1 MIVVEETLNKKWNWW
16 PLFPLYPYGKKKT
29 ILRELIPD
37 QIWSLEQ
44 IQGLYYVAVP
54 IRMTVI
60 KVDNGLMLINP
71 LEQKVGKTEVMEIL
85 LKTLNTKMVG
95 AEEKGDCPMRA
106 MLQTRQISNPFLQAL
121 LLI

>member
-29 ILRELIPD
+29 ILKELIPD

-54 IRMTVI
+54 IRTVSYTH
-60 KVDNGLMLINP
+60 L
-71 LEQKVGKTEVMEIL
+71 
-85 LKTLNTKMVG
+85 TLPTSDLV
-95 AEEKGDCPMRA
+95 
-106 MLQTRQISNPFLQAL
+106 
-121 LLI
+121 

>member
-29 ILRELIPD
+29 IFRELIPD

-54 IRMTVI
+54 IRSIVLAQTFI
-60 KVDNGLMLINP
+60 FLFAFLFAPRYGIFK
-71 LEQKVGKTEVMEIL
+71 
-85 LKTLNTKMVG
+85 LKKLFAGYK
-95 AEEKGDCPMRA
+95 
-106 MLQTRQISNPFLQAL
+106 
-121 LLI
+121 